1 VGAAQVSVLGG
12 GALALALA
20 ATVVLTIIG
29 VRRARQGAGT
39 AVLAGE
45 QDAYAEMDRL
55 CPHGWEAQITV
66 HGARMR
72 GAAPPG
78 APAHPIEL
86 VWRELTDRPLGPETV
101 AVTRRLWA
109 SDINAALAAMVQSR
123 RTDALLE
130 EVEARGPRPEAA
142 E

>member
-1 VGAAQVSVLGG
+1 VSGLGAF
-12 GALALALA
+12 ALAVALA
-20 ATVVLTIIG
+20 ASVALTIIG
-29 VRRARQGAGT
+29 VRRARRGSGT
-39 AVLAGE
+39 VGVAGE
-45 QDAYAEMDRL
+45 QEAYEEMDRL
-55 CPHGWEAQITV
+55 CPHGWQAQITV

-78 APAHPIEL
+78 SPAHPIEL

-101 AVTRRLWA
+101 AVTRQLWA
-109 SDINAALAAMVQSR
+109 ADIAGALTAMVESR

-130 EVEARGPRPEAA
+130 EVEARAPRREGG